1 MFIYQLKIN
10 MRLERLKKPT
20 TIWSILV
27 FAFTLGGLYATF
39 NSRINA
45 LEEFKQEVNV
55 VELQK
60 NIVSIQK
67 DVEWIKINMPSKYN
81 D

>member
-1 MFIYQLKIN
+1 
-10 MRLERLKKPT
+10 MRLDRLKKPT

-27 FAFTLGGLYATF
+27 FIFTLGGIYATF
-39 NSRINA
+39 NARLNA
-45 LEEFKQEVNV
+45 LEDFRKEVDV

-60 NIVSIQK
+60 SIVSIQK
-67 DVEWIKINMPSKYN
+67 DVEWIKLNMPIKYN

>member
-60 NIVSIQK
+60 SIVSIQK
-67 DVEWIKINMPSKYN
+67 DVERIKLNMPSKYN

>member
-1 MFIYQLKIN
+1 

-27 FAFTLGGLYATF
+27 FAFTLGGIYF
-39 NSRINA
+39 SINARLDA
-45 LEEFKQEVNV
+45 LEEFRKEANI

-60 NIVSIQK
+60 SIVQIQT
-67 DVEWIKINMPSKYN
+67 DVERIKINMPTKYN
-81 D
+81 N

>member
-67 DVEWIKINMPSKYN
+67 DVEWIKLNMPSKYN

>member
-1 MFIYQLKIN
+1 MFTYKIKLS

-39 NSRINA
+39 NARINA
-45 LEEFKQEVNV
+45 LEDFRKEVDV

-60 NIVSIQK
+60 SIVSIQK
-67 DVEWIKINMPSKYN
+67 DVERIKLNMPIE
-81 D
+81 